1 MNRRSATLALT
12 FSSVGHF
19 FAHLLM
25 LLYPTV
31 LLVLVGRWGMS
42 YGDLLSLSLG
52 RFVLFGLGALPAGW
66 LGDRWSAEGMMVVFF
81 IGTGGAAIVTGL
93 TDGPVAL
100 ALGLAAI
107 GLFGSIYHPVG
118 TAWLVRNAKN
128 RGRALG
134 INGIAG
140 SIGLAAG
147 AFVAGALTQA
157 IGWRAAFIIPGTL
170 CAATGA
176 VLLCC
181 MRGGSVLAAA
191 ADRRPEPEA
200 SRSDVIRTFI
210 VLSFTMLA
218 DGTISQ
224 SITVAL
230 PKAFAAGLTGLT
242 DGGTL
247 DAGGFVTLVFLVAA
261 TAQLAGGWLADRFPM
276 KAVYVLAWAAQVPLF
291 VIATQA
297 RNVPLLGAMIA
308 VNYLGVL
315 SVPAENALLARYS
328 PPQWRA
334 TAFGAKFLLA
344 LGVSTIGVKLVAV
357 IYDGAGSFAPL
368 WLTLAGCAGFVAAAG
383 LFLPPDCSCPAGCG
397 ARPRFSHHSRRN
409 NLLNGGPTCRDNE
422 QRLRTQRRSCWLPGI
437 RCFETLPLSS
447 PSSRPFATSL
457 SARGW

>member
-1 MNRRSATLALT
+1 MNPRSASLALG

-31 LLVLVGRWGMS
+31 VLALEGRWGMS

-52 RFVLFGLGALPAGW
+52 GFVLFGLGALPAGW
-66 LGDRWSAEGMMVVFF
+66 LGDRWSAEGMMVLFF
-81 IGTGGAAIVTGL
+81 VGTGGAAIATGF

-118 TAWLVRNAKN
+118 TAWLVRNAAN

-134 INGIAG
+134 LNGIAG
-140 SIGLAAG
+140 SIGLASA
-147 AFVAGALTQA
+147 AFIAGALAQT
-157 IGWRAAFIIPGTL
+157 IGWRAAFIIPGAL
-170 CAATGA
+170 CAATGVA
-176 VLLCC
+176 LFCC
-181 MRGGSVLAAA
+181 MHGGSVVAARV
-191 ADRRPEPEA
+191 DRRPEPEA
-200 SRSDVIRTFI
+200 SRHDIVRTFI

-224 SITVAL
+224 AIPVAL

-261 TAQLAGGWLADRFPM
+261 TAQLVGGWLADRFAM
-276 KAVYVLAWAAQVPLF
+276 KAVYVLAWAVQAPLF
-291 VIATQA
+291 LVAAQA
-297 RNVPLLGAMIA
+297 RDVPLLAAMMA

-315 SVPAENALLARYS
+315 AVPAENALLARYT
-328 PPQWRA
+328 PAKWRA
-334 TAFGAKFLLA
+334 TAYGAKFLLA

-357 IYDGAGSFAPL
+357 IYDGAGGFAPL
-368 WLTLAGCAGFVAAAG
+368 WLTLAGCAGFVAIAG
-383 LFLPPDCSCPAGCG
+383 LFLPGRLQRTRLGAPQPA
-397 ARPRFSHHSRRN
+397 
-409 NLLNGGPTCRDNE
+409 E
-422 QRLRTQRRSCWLPGI
+422 
-437 RCFETLPLSS
+437 
-447 PSSRPFATSL
+447 
-457 SARGW
+457 

>member
-1 MNRRSATLALT
+1 MNPRSAVLALG
-12 FSSVGHF
+12 FSSIGHF

-31 LLVLVGRWGMS
+31 VLVLEGRWGMP

-52 RFVLFGLGALPAGW
+52 GFVLFGLGALPAGW

-81 IGTGGAAIVTGL
+81 LGTGGAAIVTGL

-134 INGIAG
+134 VNGIAG
-140 SIGLAAG
+140 SLGLGVA
-147 AFVAGALTQA
+147 AFVAGALAQT
-157 IGWRAAFIIPGTL
+157 IGWRAAFIIPGAA

-181 MRGGSVLAAA
+181 LRGGSVVAARTDLRAEPTA
-191 ADRRPEPEA
+191 ARN
-200 SRSDVIRTFI
+200 DVVRTFI

-218 DGTISQ
+218 DGIIGQ
-224 SITVAL
+224 AIPVAL

-242 DGGTL
+242 DGGAL

-261 TAQLAGGWLADRFPM
+261 TAQLVGGWLADRFAM
-276 KAVYVLAWAAQVPLF
+276 KAVYVLAWAAQAPLF
-291 VIATQA
+291 VIAAQA
-297 RNVPLLGAMIA
+297 RDVPLLAAMIA

-315 SVPAENALLARYS
+315 SIPAENALLARYT
-328 PPQWRA
+328 PAKWRA
-334 TAFGAKFLLA
+334 TAYGAKFLLA
-344 LGVSTIGVKLVAV
+344 LGVSTVGVKLVAV
-357 IYDGAGSFAPL
+357 IYDDSGGFAPL
-368 WLTLAGCAGFVAAAG
+368 WLILAGCAAFVAIAG
-383 LFLPPDCSCPAGCG
+383 LFLPGGLRRRLPILAAQPA
-397 ARPRFSHHSRRN
+397 
-409 NLLNGGPTCRDNE
+409 E
-422 QRLRTQRRSCWLPGI
+422 
-437 RCFETLPLSS
+437 
-447 PSSRPFATSL
+447 
-457 SARGW
+457 

>member
-1 MNRRSATLALT
+1 MNQHSAVLALG
-12 FSSVGHF
+12 FSSAGHF

-31 LLVLVGRWGMS
+31 VLALEGQWGMS

-52 RFVLFGLGALPAGW
+52 GFVLFGLGALPAGW
-66 LGDRWSAEGMMVVFF
+66 LGDRWSDVGMMVVFF
-81 IGTGGAAIVTGL
+81 VGTGGAAIATGL
-93 TDGPVAL
+93 TDGPVGL
-100 ALGLAAI
+100 ALGLALI

-134 INGIAG
+134 VNGIAG
-140 SIGLAAG
+140 SVGLGAA
-147 AFVAGALTQA
+147 ALVAGALAQM
-157 IGWRAAFIIPGTL
+157 IGWRAAFVIPGAL
-170 CAATGA
+170 CAATGL

-181 MRGGSVLAAA
+181 IRGG
-191 ADRRPEPEA
+191 RRAPARIEHYLEPEA
-200 SRSDVIRTFI
+200 ARSDVLRTFI

-224 SITVAL
+224 AIPVAL

-261 TAQLAGGWLADRFPM
+261 TAQLVGGWLADRFAL

-291 VIATQA
+291 ILAA
-297 RNVPLLGAMIA
+297 PSRDVPLLAAMIA

-315 SVPAENALLARYS
+315 SVPAENALLARYT
-328 PPQWRA
+328 PAQWRG

-344 LGVSTIGVKLVAV
+344 LGVSTIGVKLAAV
-357 IYDGAGSFAPL
+357 IYDGTGSFAPL
-368 WLTLAGCAGFVAAAG
+368 WLTLAGCAAFVAAAG
-383 LFLPPDCSCPAGCG
+383 LFLPG
-397 ARPRFSHHSRRN
+397 
-409 NLLNGGPTCRDNE
+409 
-422 QRLRTQRRSCWLPGI
+422 RLRRIPPV
-437 RCFETLPLSS
+437 F
-447 PSSRPFATSL
+447 
-457 SARGW
+457 SAHPAE

>member
-1 MNRRSATLALT
+1 MNSRAAAVALG

-31 LLVLVGRWGMS
+31 VLALEERWGMS

-52 RFVLFGLGALPAGW
+52 GFVLFGLGALPAGW
-66 LGDRWSAEGMMVVFF
+66 LGDRWSDEGMMVVFF
-81 IGTGGAAIVTGL
+81 VGTGVAAIATGL
-93 TDGPVAL
+93 TDGPLAL

-118 TAWLVRNAKN
+118 TAWLVRHAKN

-140 SIGLAAG
+140 SIGLGAA
-147 AFVAGALTQA
+147 ALVAGALAQT
-157 IGWRAAFIIPGTL
+157 ISWRAAFVIPGAL
-170 CAATGA
+170 CAATGLA
-176 VLLCC
+176 LLFCI
-181 MRGGSVLAAA
+181 RGGRGVAA
-191 ADRRPEPEA
+191 RLEHRFGPEA
-200 SRSDVIRTFI
+200 TRSDVVRTFI

-224 SITVAL
+224 AIPVAL

-261 TAQLAGGWLADRFPM
+261 TAQLAGGWLADRFAL
-276 KAVYVLAWAAQVPLF
+276 KAVYVVAWAVQAPLF
-291 VIATQA
+291 CIAAQA
-297 RNVPLLGAMIA
+297 RDVPLLAAMIA

-315 SVPAENALLARYS
+315 SVPAENALLARYT
-328 PPQWRA
+328 PAQWRA

-344 LGVSTIGVKLVAV
+344 LGVSTIGVKLVAM
-357 IYDGAGSFAPL
+357 IYDGTGGFAPL
-368 WLTLAGCAGFVAAAG
+368 WLTLGGCAAFVAAAG
-383 LFLPPDCSCPAGCG
+383 MFLPD
-397 ARPRFSHHSRRN
+397 
-409 NLLNGGPTCRDNE
+409 
-422 QRLRTQRRSCWLPGI
+422 RLRRTRAILAAQLA
-437 RCFETLPLSS
+437 E
-447 PSSRPFATSL
+447 
-457 SARGW
+457 

>member
-1 MNRRSATLALT
+1 MNSRSAGLTLG

-31 LLVLVGRWGMS
+31 LLVLEGRWGMS
-42 YGDLLSLSLG
+42 YGELLSLSLG
-52 RFVLFGLGALPAGW
+52 GFVLFGLGALPAGW
-66 LGDRWSAEGMMVVFF
+66 LGDRWSAEGMMVIFF
-81 IGTGGAAIVTGL
+81 IGTGGAAIATGL

-100 ALGLAAI
+100 VLGLAAI

-118 TAWLVRNAKN
+118 TAWLVRNARN

-134 INGIAG
+134 VNGIAG
-140 SIGLAAG
+140 SIGLAAA
-147 AFVAGALTQA
+147 AFVAGALAQA
-157 IGWRAAFIIPGTL
+157 IGWRAAFILPGAL
-170 CAATGA
+170 CAMIGA

-181 MRGGSVLAAA
+181 MHGGGVAVAAS
-191 ADRRPEPEA
+191 DRRPEPEA
-200 SRSDVIRTFI
+200 SRNDVIRTFV
-210 VLSFTMLA
+210 VLSLTMLA

-261 TAQLAGGWLADRFPM
+261 TAQLAGGWLADRFAM

-291 VIATQA
+291 VVAAQA
-297 RNVPLLGAMIA
+297 SNVPLLGAMVA

-328 PPQWRA
+328 PPRWRA

-383 LFLPPDCSCPAGCG
+383 LFLPG
-397 ARPRFSHHSRRN
+397 
-409 NLLNGGPTCRDNE
+409 
-422 QRLRTQRRSCWLPGI
+422 RLRRTAPIFTPQPA
-437 RCFETLPLSS
+437 E
-447 PSSRPFATSL
+447 
-457 SARGW
+457 